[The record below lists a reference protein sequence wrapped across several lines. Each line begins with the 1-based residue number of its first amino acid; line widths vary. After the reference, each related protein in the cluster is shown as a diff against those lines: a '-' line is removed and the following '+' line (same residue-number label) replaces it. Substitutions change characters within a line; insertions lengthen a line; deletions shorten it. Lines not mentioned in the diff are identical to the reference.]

1 MSSGHYCDGCAQAYY
16 KCVCNKPQEKVKE
29 QTIKMNE
36 RIRELAEKARIKDHW
51 SINEGRYLTN
61 YLDEQ
66 KFAELII
73 AECLNQVREQYLPV
87 LEDELMM
94 KDTHW
99 DGYVQCGVDSY
110 VAIREHFGV
119 KE

>member
-1 MSSGHYCDGCAQAYY
+1 
-16 KCVCNKPQEKVKE
+16 
-29 QTIKMNE
+29 MNE
-36 RIRELAEKARIKDHW
+36 RIKELYDQSLIRETVKDSNGNPMLAIKQ
-51 SINEGRYLTN
+51 NPE
-61 YLDEQ
+61 